1 MASSGITDLRIKYCI
16 IKLKLDLLERSVR
29 RLDLNTTETIIYED
43 MKMLSRLEFTHLNIP
58 EVNRKW

>member
-43 MKMLSRLEFTHLNIP
+43 MKMLSRLEFTHMNIP
-58 EVNRKW
+58 EVHRKW